1 MMIMGPVMSSE
12 QKQLDQQ
19 PDLSIQTMV
28 NGHVKRVPG
37 RDPMFGWKPG
47 DPSVIL
53 LVDDDPRVRASL
65 PRVLRLWGWDC
76 ITANDGLDALER
88 ILHTPEIALVIS
100 DVDMPRLSGPGLV
113 EWLVHRKPE
122 IPAILITGC
131 HLDESQ
137 RAKIPMDVPVLQ
149 KPVYPEVLQDCLQN
163 MLMLR
168 PEASVS
174 P

>member
-1 MMIMGPVMSSE
+1 
-12 QKQLDQQ
+12 
-19 PDLSIQTMV
+19 
-28 NGHVKRVPG
+28 
-37 RDPMFGWKPG
+37 MFGWKPG
-47 DPSVIL
+47 DPCVIL
-53 LVDDDPRVRASL
+53 VVDDDPRVRASL

-122 IPAILITGC
+122 IPAILISGC

-137 RAKIPMDVPVLQ
+137 RARIPMDVPVLQ
-149 KPVYPEVLQDCLQN
+149 KPVYPEVLREHLQQL
-163 MLMLR
+163 LMLR
-168 PEASVS
+168 PEAAASA
-174 P
+174 